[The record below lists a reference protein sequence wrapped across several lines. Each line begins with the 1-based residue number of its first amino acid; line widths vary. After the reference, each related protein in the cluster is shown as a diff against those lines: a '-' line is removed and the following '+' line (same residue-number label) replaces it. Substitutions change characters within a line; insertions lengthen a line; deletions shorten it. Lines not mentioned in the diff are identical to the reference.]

1 MPAMALRVLIVV
13 AVIASGITLRV
24 AWDDLANP
32 STPAMAQSDL
42 YDCASFGSQ
51 ESAQA
56 ELERNPSDPS
66 NLDPDGNGKACE
78 DYNYGGSGGTS
89 TTTTA
94 ASVSA
99 ASDTSTSDPSTSDP
113 SATTDQYAASAAA
126 DQYQQST
133 AASVLFDS
141 GGPTSGAVPL
151 MSDGSC
157 PDEFPTQRNGACYAR

>member
-1 MPAMALRVLIVV
+1 MRAMTTRLFIAALVIV
-13 AVIASGITLRV
+13 SGFVLRV

-78 DYNYGGSGGTS
+78 NYDYSVGGSSGAASASTS
-89 TTTTA
+89 TTTSTDPPTTTSSA
-94 ASVSA
+94 SSSVSA
-99 ASDTSTSDPSTSDP
+99 TSS
-113 SATTDQYAASAAA
+113 AASQTNSA
-126 DQYQQST
+126 
-133 AASVLFDS
+133 LFDS
-141 GGPTSGAVPL
+141 GGSANGPVPL
-151 MSDGSC
+151 MPDGSC
-157 PDEFPTQRNGACYAR
+157 PAEFPVEQSGACYPR

>member
-1 MPAMALRVLIVV
+1 MALRIFIVV
-13 AVIASGITLRV
+13 AVIASGFTLRA
-24 AWDDLANP
+24 AWDDLADP
-32 STPAMAQSDL
+32 STPAMAQQDL

-89 TTTTA
+89 TTTTT
-94 ASVSA
+94 STSSA
-99 ASDTSTSDPSTSDP
+99 NATSDTSTSDPSTSDP

-157 PDEFPTQRNGACYAR
+157 PDEFPVQRNGACYAR

>member
-1 MPAMALRVLIVV
+1 MSQFYTRAGIPGRARTEATPRSYSPCEERGAVKMRAMATRLFIAALVIV
-13 AVIASGITLRV
+13 SGFVLRV

-78 DYNYGGSGGTS
+78 NYDYGFASAS
-89 TTTTA
+89 TTATSSPAATA
-94 ASVSA
+94 
-99 ASDTSTSDPSTSDP
+99 TP
-113 SATTDQYAASAAA
+113 
-126 DQYQQST
+126 
-133 AASVLFDS
+133 
-141 GGPTSGAVPL
+141 
-151 MSDGSC
+151 
-157 PDEFPTQRNGACYAR
+157 

>member
-1 MPAMALRVLIVV
+1 MALRILIVV
-13 AVIASGITLRV
+13 AVIASGFTLRV

-32 STPAMAQSDL
+32 STPAMAQTDL

-66 NLDPDGNGKACE
+66 KLDPDGNGQACE
-78 DYNYGGSGGTS
+78 DYTYGGSWGTS

-94 ASVSA
+94 ASASA

-157 PDEFPTQRNGACYAR
+157 PDEFPAQRNGACYAR